1 MATQKGGK
9 PSKSSSNMDWR
20 DPVRSSVDVGRS
32 DPPKDESD
40 VSIIIVLCIAIMAL
54 TFVVAIPIL
63 GIAWM
68 DMQNATTAA
77 VQEIKKMRTLR
88 AEMILMMKGE

>member
-9 PSKSSSNMDWR
+9 SAKSSGDIRWS
-20 DPVRSSVDVGRS
+20 DPVRGGMDVGNSNS
-32 DPPKDESD
+32 DKNESD

-63 GIAWM
+63 GIAWL
-68 DMQNATTAA
+68 DMQNATTIA
-77 VQEIKKMRTLR
+77 VEEIKKMRHLR
-88 AEMILMMKGE
+88 AEMLTILRGE

>member
-1 MATQKGGK
+1 
-9 PSKSSSNMDWR
+9 
-20 DPVRSSVDVGRS
+20 
-32 DPPKDESD
+32 
-40 VSIIIVLCIAIMAL
+40 MAL

-68 DMQNATTAA
+68 DMQNATTIA

>member
-1 MATQKGGK
+1 
-9 PSKSSSNMDWR
+9 
-20 DPVRSSVDVGRS
+20 
-32 DPPKDESD
+32 
-40 VSIIIVLCIAIMAL
+40 MAL